1 MAYLVLSDESRQ
13 QLEHERSRLI
23 NERDAI
29 VQAVTAEID
38 RTLQNLNAL
47 LDIEPPHSDSSQ
59 ASSVPV
65 SRKGRPKGQ
74 KKSTVTNSSAL
85 SSSVVPARQK
95 DASDQ
100 KPSRGRTKRKAQ
112 VFDAKAL
119 KREFKGM
126 AALQAMVRVMAIAPL
141 DQTFSTDDMIQGVY
155 GTFENMELSHARK
168 SVAGV
173 LARGVRQGLLEKVQN
188 TPARFKLNTR
198 ALATIESPSDES
210 HSDSQSA

>member
-126 AALQAMVRVMAIAPL
+126 VALQAMVRVMAMAPS
-141 DQTFSTDDMIQGVY
+141 DQTFSTDEMIQGVY
-155 GTFENMELSHARK
+155 GTFEDTELSHARK

-173 LARGVRQGLLEKVQN
+173 LTRGVRQGLLEKVQN
-188 TPARFKLNTR
+188 TPARFKLNTS
-198 ALATIESPSDES
+198 ALATIESSSDKS